1 MDQLPP
7 SPAIGSAPERAFLA
21 GADNQARLAAV
32 AKQHGDAVAAACAAN
47 TARFQ
52 AAAEA
57 VIRDLHGRDVVRAFQ
72 AYLTDAAQRGL
83 LYWDVLRQRGDNYLA
98 HEAAGAPPVLGF
110 PYELVLDGR
119 SLAQR
124 SNYAMVQILPHDG
137 SRPNPKR
144 RPYLIIDPRAGQGAG
159 IGASKAESQVGV
171 ALKGGHPVYFA
182 IFFQHPEPGQ
192 TLADVAATHAAFVRQ
207 VRNLHP
213 EAPPPIVVGNC
224 QGGWATALLAAS
236 NPDVTGPIVVN
247 GAPLAYWS
255 GARARRHPMRYL
267 SGLAG
272 GTLPAMVLSDLG
284 GGEFDGANLVLNFE
298 TFSPAAVWWR
308 KYYDLYAGVDT
319 PERYLDFE
327 KWWGGFHFMTEEEI
341 RWIVKNL
348 FVGNRLARQGVHLDS
363 RTFVDLRN
371 IRSPIIVFAS
381 HGDDITPPQQALN
394 WIVDL
399 YRDVQE
405 IRVKGQRIIYCLHKD
420 VGHLGIFVSSKVAK
434 EQHTEIVSTMKT
446 IEALP
451 PGLYEMVI
459 EDKRGEGVEAVFT
472 VSFAARSIDDVKALN
487 DHREDEALFAAVA
500 RLSDLAENLYDLGPR
515 PWVRAAVTPASAQAL
530 AAWHPLR
537 VRRWGASGRNPALAA
552 LAPVAERVRAE
563 RRPAGDD
570 NPFVAA
576 ERLAAEMIEE
586 GWNLARDLRH
596 AWLELAFFSIYG
608 APWMRALASND
619 LGVPVAASDR
629 PLVDSPEVQMALAK
643 LSHGGFADA
652 VIRMMILMAKSRGA
666 IRRSRLERSNHM
678 LRHDEPFAS
687 LSPEERGRI
696 IHEQSLIADFEPEA
710 AVATLTELLA
720 TPADRERALDL
731 VLDVAG
737 PADEMVPETLAVIAR
752 LRATLGLAEPAT
764 AAAAGRSEG

>member
-1 MDQLPP
+1 MDHLPP
-7 SPAIGSAPERAFLA
+7 TASDAPAAAASDAAA
-21 GADNQARLAAV
+21 YQARLQAV
-32 AKQHGDAVAAACAAN
+32 ARQHADALARSLAAN
-47 TARFQ
+47 AERFHG
-52 AAAEA
+52 AGGALAE
-57 VIRDLHGRDVVRAFQ
+57 RFSGRDVAADWQ
-72 AYLTDAAQRGL
+72 GYLVDAAQRWV
-83 LYWDVLRQRGDNYLA
+83 LYWDVLRRRGDNYLE

-110 PYELVLDGR
+110 PYEMVVDGR
-119 SLAQR
+119 QLPRR
-124 SNYAMVQILPHDG
+124 SNYAMVRILAPDG
-137 SRPNPKR
+137 TRANPKR

-171 ALKGGHPVYFA
+171 ALKNGHPVYFA
-182 IFFQHPEPGQ
+182 IFFPHPEPGQ
-192 TLADVAATHAAFVRQ
+192 TLADVSATHAAFVRE
-207 VRNLHP
+207 VRGLHP
-213 EAPPPIVVGNC
+213 DAPPPIVVGNC

-267 SGLAG
+267 GGLCG
-272 GTLPAMVLSDLG
+272 GAVPAMMLSDLG

-308 KYYDLYAGVDT
+308 KYYDLYAGVDR

-394 WIVDL
+394 WIADL

-420 VGHLGIFVSSKVAK
+420 VGHLGIFVSSKVAQ
-434 EQHTEIVSTMKT
+434 EQHSEIVSTMKT

-451 PGLYEMVI
+451 PGLFEMII
-459 EDKRGEGVEAVFT
+459 EDKRGEGVDAVYT
-472 VSFAARSIDDVKALN
+472 VSFAARSIADVVALN
-487 DHREDEALFAAVA
+487 DHREDEELFGAVA
-500 RLSDLAENLYDLGPR
+500 RLSDLAESLYDLGPR
-515 PWVRAAVTPASAQAL
+515 PWIRAGVTRASAATL
-530 AAWHPLR
+530 AELHPLR
-537 VRRWGASGRNPALAA
+537 VRRWGASSRNPALTA
-552 LAPVAERVRAE
+552 LVPVAERVRAE
-563 RRPAGDD
+563 RRPVAAD
-570 NPFVAA
+570 NPFLAA
-576 ERLAAEMIEE
+576 ERLVADLVEE
-586 GWNLARDLRH
+586 SWNLARDLRH
-596 AWLELAFFSIYG
+596 AWVELAFFGIYG
-608 APWMRALASND
+608 APGMREIAKGD
-619 LGVPVAASDR
+619 LGVPVAAWDR
-629 PLVDSPEVQMALAK
+629 PLADSPEVQMALAK
-643 LSHGGFADA
+643 LRQGGFADA

-678 LRHDEPFAS
+678 LRHEQPFAS
-687 LSPEERGRI
+687 LSAEERGRI
-696 IHEQSLIADFEPEA
+696 IHEQSLICDFAPDA
-710 AVATLTELLA
+710 ALATLTELV
-720 TPADRERALDL
+720 PGRGERERALGL

-737 PADEMVPETLAVIAR
+737 AVEEMVPETLAVVAR
-752 LRATLGLAEPAT
+752 LRDALELPE
-764 AAAAGRSEG
+764 AAAATAELRR

>member
-1 MDQLPP
+1 
-7 SPAIGSAPERAFLA
+7 
-21 GADNQARLAAV
+21 
-32 AKQHGDAVAAACAAN
+32 
-47 TARFQ
+47 
-52 AAAEA
+52 
-57 VIRDLHGRDVVRAFQ
+57 VR
-72 AYLTDAAQRGL
+72 
-83 LYWDVLRQRGDNYLA
+83 
-98 HEAAGAPPVLGF
+98 E
-110 PYELVLDGR
+110 
-119 SLAQR
+119 
-124 SNYAMVQILPHDG
+124 
-137 SRPNPKR
+137 
-144 RPYLIIDPRAGQGAG
+144 
-159 IGASKAESQVGV
+159 
-171 ALKGGHPVYFA
+171 
-182 IFFQHPEPGQ
+182 
-192 TLADVAATHAAFVRQ
+192 
-207 VRNLHP
+207 LHP
-213 EAPPPIVVGNC
+213 DAPPPIVVGNC

-255 GARARRHPMRYL
+255 GTRARRHPMRYL
-267 SGLAG
+267 GGLSG

-308 KYYDLYAGVDT
+308 KYYDLYAGVDR

-394 WIVDL
+394 WIADL

-434 EQHTEIVSTMKT
+434 EQHSEIVSTMKT

-459 EDKRGEGVEAVFT
+459 EDKRGEGIEAVFT
-472 VSFAARSIDDVKALN
+472 VSFTARSIDDVVALN
-487 DHREDEALFAAVA
+487 DHRDDEELFGAVA
-500 RLSDLAENLYDLGPR
+500 RLSDLGENLYDLALR
-515 PWVRAAVTPASAQAL
+515 PWVRRTVTAASAKAL
-530 AAWHPLR
+530 AEWHPLR
-537 VRRWGASGRNPALAA
+537 VRRWGASSRNPALAA
-552 LAPVAERVRAE
+552 LAPVADRVRAD
-563 RRPAGDD
+563 RRPTGDD
-570 NPFVAA
+570 NPLVAA
-576 ERLAAEMIEE
+576 ERVWAELVEE
-586 GWNLARDLRH
+586 SWNLARDLRH
-596 AWLELAFFSIYG
+596 AALEVAFFAIYG
-608 APWMRALASND
+608 NPWMRALANND

-643 LSHGGFADA
+643 RSEGGFADA

-678 LRHDEPFAS
+678 LRHEEPFAS

-696 IHEQSLIADFEPEA
+696 IHEQSLIVEFDPEA
-710 AVATLTELLA
+710 AVATLTDLLA

-731 VLDVAG
+731 VLAVAG
-737 PADEMVPETLAVIAR
+737 PADEMVPETLAVVAR
-752 LRATLGLAEPAT
+752 LRATLALPADAT
-764 AAAAGRSEG
+764 VPSAPA